1 MCTVEEIYETLK
13 NVIEGID
20 MESYILEEKLTII
33 TMVVFPNL
41 ISILVLTLWSV
52 TKEWKLRMRQATVH
66 VAAPLENLA
75 NCEGEQNNTERD

>member
-1 MCTVEEIYETLK
+1 MCPVEEIYETLK

-20 MESYILEEKLTII
+20 TESYILEENLTII

-52 TKEWKLRMRQATVH
+52 TKEWKLRMR
-66 VAAPLENLA
+66 
-75 NCEGEQNNTERD
+75 